1 MPTKSYIDPNGGI
14 PTSTSKPISS
24 ELSSLTVTNPMSAL
38 GDLVVGGAS
47 GTPTRLPGDT
57 SNTRK
62 LLLQQ
67 ATAGVAGQSGWDVIQ
82 HGDLPVKYVAGA
94 GSKNALTAT
103 LAPAITAYPTGL
115 LVALTTT
122 VATNDA
128 AATLALNSLAAK
140 AIVTKAN
147 AALSGGE
154 LVLNTTYLLV
164 YDGTSF
170 RLV

>member
-1 MPTKSYIDPNGGI
+1 M
-14 PTSTSKPISS
+14 
-24 ELSSLTVTNPMSAL
+24 
-38 GDLVVGGAS
+38 
-47 GTPTRLPGDT
+47 
-57 SNTRK
+57 
-62 LLLQQ
+62 
-67 ATAGVAGQSGWDVIQ
+67 
-82 HGDLPVKYVAGA
+82 AGA